1 MGNRGA
7 MDQFTAHLDRGWD
20 LVSRGDFAGALLSAE
35 KSLELDSESPE
46 AHNLVGYIHQ
56 IEGRSE
62 DALDHYRQAIA
73 IDETYVEAMLNAAEV
88 MIHGLKDYDNGVQMV
103 DEALDFAEGDDELA
117 DGMLLKFDAMMQ
129 QGQRDLAIDIAS
141 KLPTGPFEAPHLDFM
156 IGRAKFEIGD
166 LDAAER
172 HLDAATKR
180 DPSAADCFYYQGLVR
195 EARGDL
201 RSATLSFLQSR
212 EADGAAQRPPW
223 ALPSAQFERRV
234 QGALQKLNAE
244 MSLLIQ
250 GALVVVC
257 DLPGP
262 EVVAEGVDPRV
273 GVLIDDLQDEAGQ
286 PVAGPDAKAARA
298 GRVFI
303 YQRNIERWALSA
315 TDLDEEIQQALEH
328 ELALT
333 FPHLVLREDP
343 EAEA

>member
-1 MGNRGA
+1 

-20 LVSRGDFAGALLSAE
+20 LVSRGDFVGALLSAQ

-88 MIHGLKDYDNGVQMV
+88 LIHGLKDYDGGLQMV

-129 QGQRDLAIDIAS
+129 QGDRDAALAIAAT
-141 KLPTGPFEAPHLDFM
+141 LPEGPFEAPHLDFM

-180 DPSAADCFYYQGLVR
+180 DPSASDCFYYQGLVR

-201 RSATLSFLQSR
+201 RAATLSFLQAR
-212 EADGAAQRPPW
+212 EADGAMPRPPW
-223 ALPSAQFERRV
+223 ALASAQFERRV
-234 QGALQKLNAE
+234 ENAVHKLDPILAPT
-244 MSLLIQ
+244 IQ

-273 GVLIDDLQDEAGQ
+273 GVLIDDLQDAAGQ
-286 PVAGPDAKAARA
+286 PVANPEANPAKA

-303 YQRNIERWALSA
+303 YQRNIERWALGT
-315 TDLDEEIQQALEH
+315 TDLDEEILQAIEH
-328 ELALT
+328 ELTLT
-333 FPHLVLREDP
+333 FPHLAPEPDP
-343 EAEA
+343 EPEA